1 MVDIKIKTANRSNYG
16 GKRNIADIK
25 YIVIHYTANDGDT
38 AKGNGNYF
46 ANNIVGAS
54 AHYFVDDDSITRSV
68 PDDYIAWSVGGNKYK
83 YTKGAT
89 FFGKCTNANS
99 ISIELCDTKKNGVYD
114 FTEDTLKNAAD
125 LVKMLMK
132 KYNVPIERV
141 IRHYDVTG
149 KVCPKPFVDDDKAWG
164 KFKERVVDEMVEK
177 SAVKVD
183 GKRVE
188 VRRIL
193 KDGTNYIAVRDIAA
207 ALGYNI
213 SNEGNM
219 AVMRKKSN

>member
-1 MVDIKIKTANRSNYG
+1 MVEIKIKTANRSNYG
-16 GKRNIADIK
+16 GKRSTADIK

-46 ANNIVGAS
+46 ANNKVGVS
-54 AHYFVDDDSITRSV
+54 AHYFVDDDVIINSV
-68 PDDYIAWSVGGNKYK
+68 PDDYIAWAVGGSKYK
-83 YTKGAT
+83 YTKGGT
-89 FFGKCTNANS
+89 FYGRCTTANS
-99 ISIELCDTKKNGVYD
+99 ISVELCDTKKNGVYD
-114 FTEDTLKNAAD
+114 FTEATMKNAAD
-125 LVKMLMK
+125 LVKLLME
-132 KYNVPIERV
+132 KYTVPVERV
-141 IRHYDVTG
+141 IRHYDVMG
-149 KVCPKPFVDDDKAWG
+149 KVCPKPFVDDEKAW
-164 KFKERVVDEMVEK
+164 KEFKERLVDNMVEK